1 MSSFVFNEFKKRY
14 INGEVPSADTWHF
27 IPVNEKFKDTYTQN
41 DVELNCF
48 RTIDDFKQTNSA
60 LINYN
65 TNNGEI
71 TALSGTGLLSG
82 YKINHEWYKVS
93 DDDNLSNQ
101 PMFVNEQNYDKFL
114 LYYLNNISG
123 NEDYINNYITSG
135 GFYYIRSKDELTWFA
150 NYSNNSD
157 NTIIGVLGDNIE
169 GVINNEPI
177 GKDENYPF
185 QGVLDGNGYSLKDI
199 TIICDSTDNGLVGVL
214 GVSGEVR
221 NFRLVNEINL
231 NCTKKINL
239 THIKEDARDVNAGVL
254 VGRNYGKVS
263 HIEST
268 SLKFQFS
275 GFVPEVYSVTNK
287 SDNYTWSDGLVRK
300 KFDDNNENF
309 FYLNSYCINSPGNV
323 CPYVGY
329 FAEGY
334 YGEDSYSIARQLNFN
349 SSSRKGLINYDNDNF
364 TKLFNHQTNYSTK
377 ETFISAYIDKRY
389 EKLCLN
395 HENASGIIGS
405 GDYKACGIYLNDN
418 GTVSSFNYYNWNFYS
433 YDSSDTDPCDIELD
447 SFTYTPS
454 ALSSINNKELYDLE
468 DTTIKNKVLRYAKS
482 PVYYG
487 VDSLGNLTCG
497 LLYGFVEANWKYEF
511 EKGKDNDEY
520 CSVPLSG
527 INMCYNTNLIAE
539 TNGINDYT
547 CCPSAYCQTS
557 LRMHPIARAAY
568 NVGVIVGANYGDMLF
583 FNFKKLKI
591 INTSNFV
598 GFLGTL
604 AGKLCN
610 GGIARANIDVDYQ
623 LKYTGTDESYKVA
636 YNSTPLLPNS
646 VKNKILRYNETY
658 ETETV
663 TPISGE
669 TYTATYLDD
678 DLSQPCNLTALF
690 KDFNE
695 DADETDINENCIVY
709 DLKPIFVVG
718 GYVGRYIPECRYTY
732 TLDDQNNAIKKKD
745 AAYINASTISYKDNF
760 KEDKTDKR
768 IENAFGAI
776 VGKIEYATDA
786 AGIKVEEIDIKK
798 KTIENPA
805 LFINNC
811 KIYAPVV
818 GRSYYYTPMKIQD
831 NKFVLDTEHSGI
843 CKNKYVGVNEV
854 KFNSLNSINLLFAD
868 KFKEGE
874 LKKNPDKH
882 GSYPGPYSAQ
892 GGIIHFWKMYNQ
904 MGNDPKKP
912 PYEDGEIKKYH
923 LKPSKELLEGSAA
936 NIMYTTDYSFTTN
949 YLKFGPEASFWLNAN
964 VASELDI
971 NSVTNF
977 GLNTPSGMNKENLA
991 KQLFRIDSCT
1001 SNVSPI
1007 TIMYDDFISTAYQD
1021 RRNFPYNEHL
1031 NNDFNSFH
1039 SKKGWSA
1046 ATDNITKVPSGD
1058 IYNDKQT
1065 NLTPNGVAGLQC
1077 TFDGYTFIDYDNRPY
1092 WNYEVVNHKKHTLDK
1107 DGKET
1112 DTRCNFYKPWIK
1124 SLEPTDIEGW
1134 IIDKGQYNNPRR
1146 FIKSMN
1152 IVSNNWLYLYND
1164 PYSAIYNIYPMWP
1177 INYYNDDNTINAV
1190 INSESAIYKPTPR
1203 EEISDQYY
1211 YYSYN
1216 DSASPAITYKNMLP
1230 LSATFVQSEKVE
1242 FNSPSELVTKMGY
1255 EIKIP
1260 EDRKAFY
1267 KDYYSVGEHLDPLEI
1282 RNRINNE
1289 KTHTFNTT
1297 SISSEDS
1304 YGGLY
1309 VIDSKGNNVMFLD
1322 NMNNTEL
1329 NGNVVTYPATSS
1341 TDGLMILEVE

>member
-27 IPVNEKFKDTYTQN
+27 IPVNEKFKNTYTQN

-48 RTIDDFKQTNSA
+48 RTIDDFKQTDST

-82 YKINHEWYKVS
+82 YKINHKWYKVS

-114 LYYLNNISG
+114 QYYSNNIKG
-123 NEDYINNYITSG
+123 NKDYIDNYITSG

-199 TIICDSTDNGLVGVL
+199 TIICDSTDNGIVGVL

-221 NFRLVNEINL
+221 NFRIVNKTDLI
-231 NCTKKINL
+231 CTKKINL
-239 THIKEDARDVNAGVL
+239 THIKEDARDVNAGIL

-263 HIEST
+263 HIES
-268 SLKFQFS
+268 SGLKFQFS

-349 SSSRKGLINYDNDNF
+349 SKNHNKYKVHDSDSKSNF
-364 TKLFNHQTNYSTK
+364 TKSFHKNNNDYY
-377 ETFISAYIDKRY
+377 ISAWLDRRCGRW
-389 EKLCLN
+389 CLN
-395 HENASGIIGS
+395 HENPSGIISS
-405 GDYKACGIYLNDN
+405 GDYKNCAIQLNDN
-418 GTVSSFNYYNWNFYS
+418 GTVTAFNYYNFNFYS
-433 YDSSDTDPCDIELD
+433 YDSSATDPCAIELD
-447 SFTYTPS
+447 SFTYTS
-454 ALSSINNKELYDLE
+454 TSLSGNNEYESTYKELYNLE

-497 LLYGFVEANWKYEF
+497 LLYGYVQGNQTSGFQKD
-511 EKGKDNDEY
+511 EKGDSHY
-520 CSVPLSG
+520 ASIPTSG

-539 TNGINDYT
+539 TVGINEYT

-583 FNFKKLKI
+583 FNFKKLQIK
-591 INTSNFV
+591 NTSNFV

-610 GGIARANIDVDYQ
+610 GGIARANIDVYYK
-623 LKYTGTDESYKVA
+623 LNYTGTDESYKVA
-636 YNSTPLLPNS
+636 YNCTPLLPNS
-646 VKNKILRYNETY
+646 VKNKILRYNETL
-658 ETETV
+658 EKDKDPDGNIDPEDSEEH
-663 TPISGE
+663 IE
-669 TYTATYLDD
+669 D
-678 DLSQPCNLTALF
+678 DLTKPCNLTALF
-690 KDFNE
+690 EDFNSDSE
-695 DADETDINENCIVY
+695 ANEYSIVY

-718 GYVGRYIPECRYTY
+718 GYIGRYVPEYRCNYEV
-732 TLDDQNNAIKKKD
+732 DNNKNTKAIED
-745 AAYINASTISYKDNF
+745 VAYINESTISYKDNF
-760 KEDKTDKR
+760 NKDKTDKR

-776 VGKIEYATDA
+776 VGKIDYATDA
-786 AGIKVEEIDIKK
+786 AGVKFEIFSAN
-798 KTIENPA
+798 NPA
-805 LFINNC
+805 LHLNYC

-818 GRSYYYTPMKIQD
+818 GRSYYYTPITGTGPYG
-831 NKFVLDTEHSGI
+831 LDTAHSGM
-843 CKNKYVGVNEV
+843 CNNKYVGVNEV

-868 KFKEGE
+868 KFKESKLNQDTDE
-874 LKKNPDKH
+874 EPLKTHN
-882 GSYPGPYSAQ
+882 SYPGPHPTC
-892 GGIIHFWKMYNQ
+892 GIINWWKWFNQ
-904 MGNDPKKP
+904 SNGDTENK
-912 PYEDGEIKKYH
+912 YLKKYNIR
-923 LKPSKELLEGSAA
+923 PSTEILEGSAA

-964 VASELDI
+964 VASEQSPEFVANL
-971 NSVTNF
+971 
-977 GLNTPSGMNKENLA
+977 GLNTPYGLSQENIAQNLL
-991 KQLFRIDSCT
+991 KINCCS
-1001 SNVSPI
+1001 SNVCPI
-1007 TIMYDDFISTAYQD
+1007 TIMYDNFISTAYQD

-1031 NNDFNSFH
+1031 NNDINNLH
-1039 SKKGWSA
+1039 SKKGWVSGNSA
-1046 ATDNITKVPSGD
+1046 GD
-1058 IYNDKQT
+1058 IYNNKQT
-1065 NLTPNGVAGLQC
+1065 NLTPNGIAGLQC
-1077 TFDGYTFIDYDNRPY
+1077 TFDGYTFIDYDNRPS
-1092 WNYEVVNHKKHTLDK
+1092 WNDTVQDVKQDKKTEQPMH
-1107 DGKET
+1107 
-1112 DTRCNFYKPWIK
+1112 YKPWIEK
-1124 SLEPTDIEGW
+1124 LKPTDIEGW
-1134 IIDKGQYNNPRR
+1134 ILDKGQYNNPRR

-1152 IVSNNWLYLYND
+1152 IVSNNWLYLYNE
-1164 PYSAIYNIYPMWP
+1164 PNTALYNIYPMWP
-1177 INYYNDDNTINAV
+1177 INYYNNDDTINAV
-1190 INSESAIYKPTPR
+1190 INSEPADFKPTPR

-1216 DSASPAITYKNMLP
+1216 DSASPAITYNNMIP

-1242 FNSPSELVTKMGY
+1242 FNLPSELVTKMGY

-1260 EDRKAFY
+1260 NDRKTFY